1 MLKCYFRVVR
11 FFVLEL
17 SVLGLSWKIL
27 SRTCPGQIFSS
38 ETSPK
43 TLNPSN
49 FLPQTKNSRTLLGQ
63 KFSLEKSEIYY
74 KRISVFFLRPG
85 QFQDKFL
92 QDTPRRTTPGQ
103 KTSSPVIFKRSMQ
116 TFVLLQ
122 SLFTNYWEIFFVENC
137 GCVENYC

>member
-1 MLKCYFRVVR
+1 MLFSGGTI
-11 FFVLEL
+11 F
-17 SVLGLSWKIL
+17 LSW
-27 SRTCPGQIFSS
+27 SCPSWDCPERFCPGHVLDKFFLFQNL
-38 ETSPK
+38 PK

-74 KRISVFFLRPG
+74 KRISVFFLKPG

-122 SLFTNYWEIFFVENC
+122 SLFTNY
-137 GCVENYC
+137 